1 MIAVMLCTLEHSTGY
16 GKPCYRATVLLCLL
30 LTCIPASAAADLIDP
45 YHQLLIATCYTCH
58 SSANDAPEAIPGL
71 HGQSA
76 TDIRDKLLA
85 YKNDR
90 EQGTMMNRVS
100 KALTDAEIDRIS
112 AILGRQQP

>member
-1 MIAVMLCTLEHSTGY
+1 MLCGTDHSAGY
-16 GKPCYRATVLLCLL
+16 GKSCYRATVLLCLL
-30 LTCIPASAAADLIDP
+30 LTWVPAGAGENLIDP
-45 YHQLLIATCYTCH
+45 YHQLIIATCYTCH
-58 SSANDAPEAIPGL
+58 SSEHDGPDTIPGL

-76 TDIRDKLLA
+76 TGIRDKLLA

-112 AILGRQQP
+112 AILGRQQQ